1 MRKIF
6 VRTGLF
12 ILAVVVVL
20 AAIVAFRWNREFAAP
35 YPALHASSDPG
46 VIAAGRYIVYGPGHC
61 SDCHTRPDEY
71 ATLKVGAEP
80 ALQGGLEF
88 KIPLG
93 TIRVPNITPDSAT
106 GIGRRTDGE
115 IARILRYGV
124 RADGR
129 AAIPFM
135 EFHDMSDSDLV
146 RVISFLR
153 SRPPVRHAVGEHELN
168 WLGKA
173 VLALVIRPIGPTDT
187 PPAESPLLAPS
198 RERGE
203 YLVNAV
209 ANCAGCHTQRSMVTG
224 AYTGPRLQGGSPMES
239 SGTPP
244 LELLPPDITASR
256 GGKASEWSE
265 AQFVARFMAGE
276 RIPGS
281 PMPWQAFKRMMR
293 DDVASIYRYRAG
305 L

>member
-1 MRKIF
+1 VIRKIL
-6 VRTGLF
+6 VRTALF
-12 ILAVVVVL
+12 ILAVVIVL
-20 AAIVAFRWNREFAAP
+20 AATVAFRWNRKFEAP
-35 YPALHASSDPG
+35 YPALHASTDAS

-61 SDCHTRPDEY
+61 SDCHTLPDEY
-71 ATLKVGAEP
+71 ATLKTGAEP

-88 KIPLG
+88 VIPPG

-115 IARILRYGV
+115 VARILRYGV

-129 AAIPFM
+129 AAMPFM
-135 EFHDMSDSDLV
+135 EYHEMSDSDLV

-153 SRPPVRHAVGEHELN
+153 SRPAVRHAVADHDLN
-168 WLGKA
+168 WLGRA
-173 VLALVIRPIGPTDT
+173 VLALVIKPIGPSGV
-187 PPAESPLLAPS
+187 PPAESPLRAPS
-198 RERGE
+198 AERGE

-244 LELLPPDITASR
+244 AQLVPPDITGS
-256 GGKASEWSE
+256 GKAGELSET
-265 AQFVARFMAGE
+265 QFVERFLAGE

-281 PMPWQAFKRMMR
+281 PMPWQAFRRLTR
-293 DDVASIYRYRAG
+293 DDLASIYRYLRT